1 MPEFD
6 LPQFDL
12 IKLDEVDST
21 NRFLKTYLP
30 QHEMVRPLACV
41 TRCQTAG
48 YGQRQAVWLTNA
60 QSCIFS
66 IAWPLGSPSPIQ
78 PNLSLQVAL
87 ALHQSLIELTQ
98 APLWLKWP
106 NDLYSQD
113 GKVSGILI
121 EVNKDKNGQ
130 TCLVI
135 GIGINRQACETE
147 TENKTEQL
155 AEGAGALAYFETE
168 DLLSLLI
175 QRLSLK
181 GIGQL
186 KDIDQLEE
194 DYWQRY
200 DYFSLGERI
209 DVLCNQTQSTEAV
222 IYQGVSSKG
231 EALLQ
236 SAAGIVK
243 LVSAQKSLRKQK
255 VSE

>member
-1 MPEFD
+1 
-6 LPQFDL
+6 
-12 IKLDEVDST
+12 
-21 NRFLKTYLP
+21 
-30 QHEMVRPLACV
+30 
-41 TRCQTAG
+41 
-48 YGQRQAVWLTNA
+48 
-60 QSCIFS
+60 
-66 IAWPLGSPSPIQ
+66 
-78 PNLSLQVAL
+78 
-87 ALHQSLIELTQ
+87 
-98 APLWLKWP
+98 
-106 NDLYSQD
+106 
-113 GKVSGILI
+113 
-121 EVNKDKNGQ
+121 
-130 TCLVI
+130 
-135 GIGINRQACETE
+135 
-147 TENKTEQL
+147 
-155 AEGAGALAYFETE
+155 LAYFETE